1 VSRHNNLLRAWPF
14 IEGAPWPT
22 ILARTTSSF
31 VEIER
36 NFQGGVRAMIKFV
49 FTIRRRPD
57 MSREEFQR
65 YWFENHGALIK
76 RHTETLQIRRYVQT
90 HARETS
96 LDAALANSRGSEAR
110 YYDGVAELW
119 WDSLEDLMAAFS
131 TAAGQAA
138 AFELL
143 EDERRFID
151 LPNSPMWLGEELV
164 VIGD

>member
-1 VSRHNNLLRAWPF
+1 
-14 IEGAPWPT
+14 
-22 ILARTTSSF
+22 
-31 VEIER
+31 
-36 NFQGGVRAMIKFV
+36 
-49 FTIRRRPD
+49 

-65 YWFENHGALIK
+65 YWFENHGALIN

-96 LDAALANSRGSEAR
+96 LDEALANSRGSEAR

-138 AFELL
+138 ALELL

>member
-1 VSRHNNLLRAWPF
+1 
-14 IEGAPWPT
+14 
-22 ILARTTSSF
+22 
-31 VEIER
+31 
-36 NFQGGVRAMIKFV
+36 MIKFV

-65 YWFENHGALIK
+65 YWYESHGALIK
-76 RHTETLQIRRYVQT
+76 RHAETLRIRRYVQT
-90 HARETS
+90 HARDTG
-96 LDAALANSRGSEAR
+96 LDEMLADSRGSEAR

-131 TAAGQAA
+131 TEAAQAA
-138 AFELL
+138 ALELL

-151 LPNSPMWLGEELV
+151 LPKSPMWLGEELV